1 MCDPLATAAAVS
13 AALGDNPLRFM
24 TGRGG
29 GGGGGGRP
37 GGRTHNAPPRGS
49 GHKGAPV
56 PHRGG
61 GGRPPGVQPNR
72 QAGGGVQPNRQ
83 SGGGGVQPNR
93 QSGGGGALRGGT
105 SGGGR
110 ALLGGSR
117 GAKGALLGGISRGG
131 SIMTGGMGDVYGDE
145 FSDVQGA
152 IETAF
157 RVHAGQLSPF
167 DYAQGRNL
175 FGNVVD
181 AYGDW
186 SAKAAAMSA
195 FFYGP

>member
-49 GHKGAPV
+49 GHKGAPA

-61 GGRPPGVQPNR
+61 
-72 QAGGGVQPNRQ
+72 
-83 SGGGGVQPNR
+83 
-93 QSGGGGALRGGT
+93 
-105 SGGGR
+105 
-110 ALLGGSR
+110 
-117 GAKGALLGGISRGG
+117 GG